1 MSVLTKSGEA
11 SQKKKKEFKFI
22 LSATQP
28 HPDVKPMAY
37 ANSFMSMFGFM

>member
-1 MSVLTKSGEA
+1 MKRHTAVNKSVST
-11 SQKKKKEFKFI
+11 QEFFFFYF
-22 LSATQP
+22 ATQP